1 VSTVDERRERLTE
14 VFHRARACERCPELV
29 ATRTQVV
36 FGAGNADADLM
47 FIGEAPGRDED
58 VNGVPFVGRSGQLLT
73 DLLEAVGLHREDV
86 FIANVLKCRPP
97 DNRNPAP
104 REIAN
109 CREYLER
116 QLALIQPRVVCT
128 LGNFSTK
135 LIRDKPDGITQVRG
149 TAEIVTIGERSVR
162 LLPLLHPAAAL
173 YTRSNVELLRAD
185 VGLIPGLLALDPPPQ
200 PAPAQARPA
209 MPEPEV
215 VQEPEPQAA
224 EGPAPPAEPSGEP
237 ESGPMPEAPP
247 ARDQLGLF

>member
-1 VSTVDERRERLTE
+1 VSTVEERRERLTE
-14 VFHRARACERCPELV
+14 VFRRARTCERCPELV

-58 VNGVPFVGRSGQLLT
+58 VNGIPFVGRSGQLLT
-73 DLLEAVGLHREDV
+73 DLLEEVGLHRDDV

-109 CREYLER
+109 CREYLEQ

-149 TAEIVTIGERSVR
+149 NPEIVTIGERSVR

-200 PAPAQARPA
+200 PAPAPARPA
-209 MPEPEV
+209 VPEPEIA
-215 VQEPEPQAA
+215 QEPEPQAA
-224 EGPAPPAEPSGEP
+224 AEPVPPAEPTGKPEP
-237 ESGPMPEAPP
+237 GLMPEAPP
-247 ARDQLGLF
+247 AKDQLGLF